1 MGTVGQTQFKM
12 PSTTVFLAASAA
24 VSCAF
29 AQTVP
34 ESAQI
39 VDQKS
44 FNVLPNVPPP
54 SGANASTLFVWPGV
68 TEESL
73 SAKPFH
79 IYDEEFYDVIGDS
92 PSLPPLQPQSRTP
105 SSMRLSL
112 GTLQLRKFSSFRMLV
127 LLPRAQDWTSL
138 PLSRRSNFRMPRK

>member
-1 MGTVGQTQFKM
+1 MPNVVDSEPCTSYTVAVPRVWRVTVGQTQFKM

-24 VSCAF
+24 VSYAF

-54 SGANASTLFVWPGV
+54 SGANASTVCF
-68 TEESL
+68 
-73 SAKPFH
+73 
-79 IYDEEFYDVIGDS
+79 
-92 PSLPPLQPQSRTP
+92 PSRAAP
-105 SSMRLSL
+105 SDL
-112 GTLQLRKFSSFRMLV
+112 GYLTV
-127 LLPRAQDWTSL
+127 L
-138 PLSRRSNFRMPRK
+138 